1 MHFLEKHGLNCRFL
15 KKRDFWHKN
24 WPPNAIS
31 TDYLAKMADMD
42 QELAKIDQNMECD
55 SIAHWPS
62 LLGFACTKHLLIFV
76 LNHFY
81 KKKNK

>member
-1 MHFLEKHGLNCRFL
+1 
-15 KKRDFWHKN
+15 
-24 WPPNAIS
+24 
-31 TDYLAKMADMD
+31 MADMD

-81 KKKNK
+81 KKRTNKNVDPAPVKDLRKEFSLKVRCTLVD